1 MPPAISNNFF
11 RAIRLCMVSDIVR
24 YVMLNFKYK
33 FKKQIPRVE
42 VEKVMHSEREV
53 QECDAR
59 KV

>member
-1 MPPAISNNFF
+1 
-11 RAIRLCMVSDIVR
+11 MVSDIVR